1 MKLRLD
7 KKTVRIRLSKE
18 EILNLQSD
26 GFLEEKITLS
36 EDNFFSYVID
46 VLDDIDACAL
56 YFGEDGLR
64 IEIPFKTSEKWINS
78 NQVGIKETFETDE
91 DETITLLVEEDL
103 PPRKNK

>member
-26 GFLEEKITLS
+26 GFLEEKVSLS
-36 EDNFFSYVID
+36 ENNFFSYVID
-46 VLDDIDACAL
+46 ILEDIDKCGL
-56 YFGEDGLR
+56 YFSEDGLR
-64 IEIPFKTSEKWINS
+64 VEIPFKISEKWINS
-78 NQVGIKETFETDE
+78 NQVGIKETFETDD
-91 DETITLLVEEDL
+91 DEIVTLFVEEDL